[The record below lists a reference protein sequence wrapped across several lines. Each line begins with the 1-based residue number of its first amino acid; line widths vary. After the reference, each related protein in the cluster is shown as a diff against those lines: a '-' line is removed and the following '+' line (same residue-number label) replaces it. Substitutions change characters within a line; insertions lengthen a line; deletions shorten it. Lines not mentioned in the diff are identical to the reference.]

1 MLEGRDILLLS
12 SSPYNSFS
20 SLPFYEGEVDLPIYW
35 RMFRSD
41 ATVKA
46 GIEFIRLSILSRL
59 IGYQNISHPE
69 IDKFVNLALQS
80 MEGSLWDV
88 VQDLLSAL
96 WAGFAV
102 AEVTYKPLEGKVGWG
117 RVRVLNPVTL
127 YPGGIQTDERGK
139 ITKVVQRMGR
149 EEIELPLNRLII
161 WSFGSEFAN
170 PWGNSL
176 LRPAYAPWLMKQILI
191 RLWNT
196 HLERQATP
204 LGIVALPQ
212 AETLVWCPLHQ
223 REERYI
229 EAMKHIM
236 EDLHNRNSLIYSGG
250 AEVRFERL
258 EGKGEMFESAIRYQ
272 DNQILRALLIP
283 TLLVTEGEYGT
294 RAQAMVHQ
302 EAFQMM
308 LSGIIRELKAVL
320 DEQLFRPLIEL
331 NFGEL
336 SHWGGVVFRPFADSD
351 YAIWADVLRKLTE
364 VGWLSPSNEKEIEK
378 VKEIIGWR

>member
-1 MLEGRDILLLS
+1 
-12 SSPYNSFS
+12 
-20 SLPFYEGEVDLPIYW
+20 
-35 RMFRSD
+35 MFRSD

-59 IGYQNISHPE
+59 VGYQNVSHPDIE
-69 IDKFVNLALQS
+69 KFVNLALRS

-96 WAGFAV
+96 WAGFAIG
-102 AEVTYKPLEGKVGWG
+102 EITYKRLGDGLGWK
-117 RVRVLNPVTL
+117 RIRVLNPTTI
-127 YPGGIQTDERGK
+127 YPGGIQTDDKGR
-139 ITKVVQRMGR
+139 IIRIIQRIGR
-149 EEIELPLNRLII
+149 EEIEIPLERCLI
-161 WSFGSEFAN
+161 WSFASEFTN

-176 LRPAYAPWLMKQILI
+176 LRPAYAPWLMKQLLI

-204 LGIVALPQ
+204 LAIVNLPQ
-212 AETLVWCPLHQ
+212 AETLIWCPLHQ
-223 REERYI
+223 REERHI
-229 EAMKHIM
+229 EVMKHLM
-236 EDLHNRNSLIYSGG
+236 EDLHNRNSLIYSGA

-258 EGKGEMFESAIRYQ
+258 EGEGEIFETAIRYQ

-283 TLLVTEGEYGT
+283 SLLVTEGEYGT

-320 DEQLFRPLIEL
+320 EEGLFRPFIEM
-331 NFGEL
+331 NFGEQ
-336 SHWGGVVFRPFADSD
+336 SDWGGVVFKPFADSD
-351 YAIWADVLRKLTE
+351 YAIWADVLAKLTQ
-364 VGWLSPSNEKEIEK
+364 VGWLSPEEEKERER
-378 VKEIIGWR
+378 VREIIGWK